1 MLVINIRKENGDVA
15 VFEGSV
21 DELRDVINAELGV
34 DADKFISSVI
44 NARSAVLWN
53 NVFGVY
59 HNI

>member
-21 DELRDVINAELGV
+21 DELRDIINAELGV

-53 NVFGVY
+53 NVAGVY
-59 HNI
+59 YNI

>member
-34 DADKFISSVI
+34 DTDKFISSVI
-44 NARSAVLWN
+44 NARGGVLWN
-53 NVFGVY
+53 NVAGVY
-59 HNI
+59 YNI

>member
-1 MLVINIRKENGDVA
+1 MLIINIRKENGDVA

-34 DADKFISSVI
+34 DTDKFIKSVKSV
-44 NARSAVLWN
+44 RGAVLWN

-59 HNI
+59 YNI

>member
-34 DADKFISSVI
+34 DTDKFISSVI
-44 NARSAVLWN
+44 NARSAVRWN
-53 NVFGVY
+53 NVAGVY
-59 HNI
+59 YNI

>member
-59 HNI
+59 YNI

>member
-34 DADKFISSVI
+34 DTDEINLSVI
-44 NARSAVLWN
+44 NARGGVLWN
-53 NVFGVY
+53 NVAGVY
-59 HNI
+59 YNI

>member
-44 NARSAVLWN
+44 HARGGVLWN
-53 NVFGVY
+53 NVAGVY
-59 HNI
+59 YNI

>member
-21 DELRDVINAELGV
+21 NELRDVINAELGV
-34 DADKFISSVI
+34 DTDKFISSVI

-59 HNI
+59 YSI

>member
-34 DADKFISSVI
+34 DADKVISAVI

-59 HNI
+59 YNI

>member
-34 DADKFISSVI
+34 DTDKFISSVI
-44 NARSAVLWN
+44 NARGAVVWYH
-53 NVFGVY
+53 VAGVY
-59 HNI
+59 FNI